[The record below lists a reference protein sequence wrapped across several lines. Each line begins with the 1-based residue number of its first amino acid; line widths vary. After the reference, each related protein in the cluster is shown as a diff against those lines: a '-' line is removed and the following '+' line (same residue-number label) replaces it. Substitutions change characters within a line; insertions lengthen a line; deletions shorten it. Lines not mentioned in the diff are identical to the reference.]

1 MALEVV
7 GVRVCSS
14 SSVGLLRALTQTS
27 ACIFRRPHSKE
38 SRPRLS
44 TIPTALPL
52 LTLWMLYACKQTRQ
66 VDTDAGNSSE
76 RLRVL
81 TDTIEAGAGHGSVLG
96 LDQLEVRFVL
106 LRKPDSVAPTSQAGE
121 MIGNSFVT
129 CITNHGAVAIG
140 QQGR

>member
-1 MALEVV
+1 MDIGGDARTTTRADGSDKGSPLSSLHACDREMSAL
-7 GVRVCSS
+7 
-14 SSVGLLRALTQTS
+14 Q
-27 ACIFRRPHSKE
+27 K

-106 LRKPDSVAPTSQAGE
+106 LAQTGLRGADVVGRRDDRQ
-121 MIGNSFVT
+121 FV
-129 CITNHGAVAIG
+129 CDMHHDHGAEAIG